1 MSVENVAPKS
11 LIFKDPTCQSKSVGL
26 AAFTTLP
33 PHCPNNVCRKPL
45 HPSNA
50 RHVGRH
56 TLASMARVNNTL

>member
-33 PHCPNNVCRKPL
+33 PHCPNKVCRKPL
-45 HPSNA
+45 HPSKEQCFQGA
-50 RHVGRH
+50 
-56 TLASMARVNNTL
+56 LALRC